1 MLVKMTHQHGHRAW
15 WATVLVQ
22 VQAIKVTFHLW
33 PWPRPVA
40 YAVNEDWKHCHT
52 MLQTHTQYIY
62 MYMYMYINCIY
73 IYTLYIMCVCAII
86 IVWISY
92 ETSTNCCA
100 IWRIHSPNSGPRE
113 NTASPRL
120 KALHTQGIHQPPSPS
135 AGQLRL
141 LNSFIESL
149 GLQEASSKAW
159 HSLGDHWDSYETLEI
174 KGFHL
179 PIGDLDFANIHSSSW
194 ILIDDIGIN

>member
-1 MLVKMTHQHGHRAW
+1 
-15 WATVLVQ
+15 
-22 VQAIKVTFHLW
+22 
-33 PWPRPVA
+33 
-40 YAVNEDWKHCHT
+40 
-52 MLQTHTQYIY
+52 
-62 MYMYMYINCIY
+62 
-73 IYTLYIMCVCAII
+73 MCVRL
-86 IVWISY
+86 SLY
-92 ETSTNCCA
+92 EFHTKQAQTSA